1 MWILFGLLRLII
13 AIFIE
18 FTAAINEVIAVFM
31 VKNACEWA
39 GEFGKNDR

>member
-1 MWILFGLLRLII
+1 MDIGIILGLT
-13 AIFIE
+13 AAAVA